1 MNKIKEFIKKTF
13 SGFFEKK
20 VVFVLVSGGVTV
32 LLAQLGSDFFV
43 NVAIRLINYYIGSEI
58 IPIEKVDNLSDGFKW
73 VGIILGTLMILGG
86 IVFYFYSE
94 KKKGKRKA
102 LLQIAH
108 TSIESVA
115 YTNFDVDLDDYEIE
129 QHKISLK
136 EELKTL
142 NKGDLGHA
150 IRVQSK
156 IVQEILQRADGR
168 ADTEASYWGL
178 AHVPL
183 TFLLGYQ
190 MADKLNT
197 SFYEWNQNEQK
208 WNKVKEKNAS
218 HPDLL
223 VSKKLNQPCEEV
235 EDVVIKIGITYPI
248 DDITLIGLGLEGADS
263 YYLHIPSPKR
273 NAIVSVKQL
282 NEYQSVFR
290 KTLDEINQSYPNL
303 KKVHIFYSGQPSL
316 AYRLGSCI
324 SPRMDKD
331 IWVYNYNA
339 TSHPKYPWSIS
350 MKKEW
355 RDVQIHVTGDNA

>member
-1 MNKIKEFIKKTF
+1 MNKIKEFVKKYF

-20 VVFVLVSGGVTV
+20 VTLNVIRIGSTLVLAPFTTNFLIEITIS
-32 LLAQLGSDFFV
+32 
-43 NVAIRLINYYIGSEI
+43 LINHYLGTDIKISRKTE
-58 IPIEKVDNLSDGFKW
+58 EVSDAIQWG
-73 VGIILGTLMILGG
+73 GMILGTLLILGAL
-86 IVFYFYSE
+86 VFYLYSE
-94 KKKGKRKA
+94 KKKEKRKA

-108 TSIESVA
+108 SSIESVA

-136 EELKTL
+136 EELKTP
-142 NKGDLGHA
+142 NKGNLGHA

-168 ADTEASYWGL
+168 ADIEASYWGL

-197 SFYEWNQNEQK
+197 SFYEWNQDELK
-208 WNKVKEKNAS
+208 WNKVKEKNTS

-223 VSKKLNQPCEEV
+223 VSKQLNQPREEV

-248 DDITLIGLGLEGADS
+248 DDIALSGLGLEGTDS
-263 YYLHIPSPKR
+263 YYLHISPPER
-273 NAIVSVKQL
+273 NAIVSEKQL
-282 NEYQSVFR
+282 NVYQSVFR
-290 KTLDEINQSYPNL
+290 KTLDEVNQSYPNL

-339 TSHPKYPWSIS
+339 TSDPKYPWSIS

-355 RDVQIHVTGDNA
+355 DDVQIHVTGDTA